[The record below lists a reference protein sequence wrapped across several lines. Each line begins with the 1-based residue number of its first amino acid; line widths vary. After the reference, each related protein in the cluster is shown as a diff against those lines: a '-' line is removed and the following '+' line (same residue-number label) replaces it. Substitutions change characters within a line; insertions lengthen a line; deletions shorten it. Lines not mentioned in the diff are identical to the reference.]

1 MLIFPFVSKPV
12 GVCAPASTYKEGHV
26 VVVIGEILIDIFQDY
41 ERIGGAPF
49 NFAFHLKKLG
59 FPVCFFTRVGRDRH
73 GERIIDMLEKNGF
86 NLADVQMD
94 SRYPTGTVRVDL
106 DQQGIPQFDI
116 CVNAAYDQLDLSIAD
131 GSVAD
136 GAEMIYFG
144 TLLQRTDAACRQVQ
158 RFLSHTNEG
167 ARHFCDINLRPPHV
181 NPDALAGS
189 LHHADLLKVNESE
202 LVDIRRAFDGPVAAC
217 DVMPWLMETFT
228 IGAVS
233 LTRGSRGSVFYS
245 QDGPITSP
253 TVPSPSIV
261 DTVGAGDGYAAILA
275 AGCIRQVPWAET
287 LHQASVFAS
296 RICGIAGAV
305 PDDDAFYDDFRSLL
319 KGDADG
325 R

>member
-1 MLIFPFVSKPV
+1 MI
-12 GVCAPASTYKEGHV
+12 
-26 VVVIGEILIDIFQDY
+26 VVIGEILIDMFQDY

-59 FPVCFFTRVGRDRH
+59 FPVRFITRVGNDRH
-73 GERIIDMLEKNGF
+73 GRRIIDMLEKNGF

-94 SRYPTGTVRVDL
+94 SRYSTGTVRVDL
-106 DQQGIPQFDI
+106 DQQGIPHFDI
-116 CVNAAYDQLDLSIAD
+116 CANVAYDQLDLNITDMS
-131 GSVAD
+131 GAD
-136 GAEMIYFG
+136 GADMIYFG

-158 RFLSHTNEG
+158 RFLSHINKG
-167 ARHFCDINLRPPHV
+167 ARRFCDINLRPPHV
-181 NPDALAGS
+181 NPEAVAGS

-202 LVDIRRAFDGPVAAC
+202 LADIQRAFDGPAAEK
-217 DVMPWLMETFT
+217 DVMPWLMETFK
-228 IGAVS
+228 IGAVA

-245 QDGPITSP
+245 HDGSITSP

-275 AGCIRQVPWAET
+275 AGCMRKIPWEET
-287 LHQASVFAS
+287 LRQASDFAA

-305 PDDDAFYDDFRSLL
+305 PDDDIFYDDFQTPTER
-319 KGDADG
+319 